1 MSSFSPPSPRTCGG
15 SQRWSPG
22 HRHTRLSAWC
32 RARVKASGSSAK
44 EPASNGAA
52 QSPNHQ
58 QAISATK
65 SARNGLSSPE
75 AKLVEAGI
83 AACQR
88 QQPPMRRVGAAESDK
103 LVLTRNVAFL
113 HSRQLSSTVARNTQ
127 SRIDTV
133 GKKTVVRTVNSG

>member
-22 HRHTRLSAWC
+22 HRHIRLSAWC

-65 SARNGLSSPE
+65 SA
-75 AKLVEAGI
+75 K
-83 AACQR
+83 
-88 QQPPMRRVGAAESDK
+88 
-103 LVLTRNVAFL
+103 
-113 HSRQLSSTVARNTQ
+113 SRHRLLF
-127 SRIDTV
+127 DCL
-133 GKKTVVRTVNSG
+133 VRTREHCGCNIEAERPGGLDIDDELEPSRLFDG

>member
-22 HRHTRLSAWC
+22 HRHIRLSAWC

-65 SARNGLSSPE
+65 SANGRHLRSLNHLINRSE
-75 AKLVEAGI
+75 ETGRHSNAKGFGGLEVDDELEF
-83 AACQR
+83 R
-88 QQPPMRRVGAAESDK
+88 W
-103 LVLTRNVAFL
+103 L
-113 HSRQLSSTVARNTQ
+113 H
-127 SRIDTV
+127 
-133 GKKTVVRTVNSG
+133 